1 MAEKLCQLKKKGGG
15 EQFPDNITIKVVSYT
30 GNTVDCNMTLEIYQN
45 GSLVNTLTT
54 ARYQEMINDDNLR
67 LYYQS
72 PKWHLVKKGTVNSGI
87 GISGVANIS
96 QNNVDIANWS
106 YDTSLSNK
114 VIGKVFLDYEIL
126 AI

>member
-30 GNTVDCNMTLEIYQN
+30 GNTVNCTMTLEIYQN

-54 ARYQEMINDDNLR
+54 ASYREMINDTNLR

-72 PKWHLVKKGTVNSGI
+72 PTWHLVKKGTVNSGI
-87 GISGVANIS
+87 GISGVANRS
-96 QNNVDIANWS
+96 NNNVDIAKWN
-106 YDTSLSNK
+106 YDASLSNR